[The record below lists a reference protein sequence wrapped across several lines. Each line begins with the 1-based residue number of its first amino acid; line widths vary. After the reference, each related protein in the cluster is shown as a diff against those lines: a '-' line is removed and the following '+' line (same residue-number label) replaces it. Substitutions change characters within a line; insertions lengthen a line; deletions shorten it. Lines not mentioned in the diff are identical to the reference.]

1 MPSADVLIAVE
12 GHRLLLTAVSKILPA
27 EADLAVVCGYEAVVG
42 DDDAMGVPPD
52 VVAFAL
58 INPNDTPVTDCTQ
71 ERRLSRQSAK
81 PRRIVASVQHRK

>member
-1 MPSADVLIAVE
+1 
-12 GHRLLLTAVSKILPA
+12 
-27 EADLAVVCGYEAVVG
+27 
-42 DDDAMGVPPD
+42 MGVPPN

-58 INPNDTPVTDCTQ
+58 ISPNDTSVIGGTQ